1 MDTPAVAKRPHDDGD
16 APDPKRVKAS
26 EDTEMEAVDQT
37 MHAPVAGVAA
47 SGDDTGEAGEK
58 PKKRRDGF
66 PKNQKGKGKDKP
78 KKPAAGRRGTRN
90 DEALEGGAA
99 NPNADAEASGEP
111 KAPRLPKR
119 MCALLIGFC
128 GSGYRGM
135 QM

>member
-16 APDPKRVKAS
+16 VPDPKRVKAS

-37 MHAPVAGVAA
+37 IPAPAAGAA
-47 SGDDTGEAGEK
+47 PSGDAGEAGEK
-58 PKKRRDGF
+58 SKKRRDGF

-90 DEALEGGAA
+90 EEALEGGA